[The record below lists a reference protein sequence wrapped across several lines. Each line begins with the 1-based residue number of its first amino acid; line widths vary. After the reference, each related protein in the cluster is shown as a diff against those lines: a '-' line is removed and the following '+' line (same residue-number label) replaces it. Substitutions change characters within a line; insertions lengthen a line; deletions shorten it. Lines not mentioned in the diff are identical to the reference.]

1 MDRKGQAAM
10 EFLMTYG
17 WAILVVLAA
26 IAALAYFGVLSP
38 SKMLP
43 ERTTFSAP
51 LPSIDN
57 AVINQDGT
65 IQIAFMNNVGVAIDL
80 TGEGGVTPATGISC
94 TSVAT
99 VTATLSNG
107 TAVAVNADPTSAD
120 DIQNGEKFIVTWTC
134 TPTGTVKQGQK
145 FKADSMYFTY
155 RNTET
160 NQARRHTG
168 TVDGKYQ

>member
-1 MDRKGQAAM
+1 MNRKGQAAM

-38 SKMLP
+38 NKLLP
-43 ERTTFSAP
+43 ERTTFTAP

-57 AVINQDGT
+57 AVVNADGT
-65 IQIAFMNNVGVAIDL
+65 IVIAFRNNVGVAIDL
-80 TGEGGVTPATGISC
+80 TGEGNVTPGTGVVC
-94 TSVAT
+94 TTTNTITAADNAGGAIVVDANSA
-99 VTATLSNG
+99 TAT
-107 TAVAVNADPTSAD
+107 
-120 DIQNGEKFIVTWTC
+120 DIQNGETFLITWTC
-134 TPTGTVKQGQK
+134 TPGTAPDQGQK
-145 FKADSMYFTY
+145 FKADALYFTY

-160 NQARRHTG
+160 GQTRRQVG

>member
-1 MDRKGQAAM
+1 MNRKGQAAM

-38 SKMLP
+38 GKMLP

-57 AVINQDGT
+57 AVINTDGT
-65 IQIAFMNNVGVAIDL
+65 IVVAFKNNVGVAIDL
-80 TGEGGVTPATGISC
+80 TGEGNVTPGAGITC
-94 TSVAT
+94 TVENT
-99 VTATLSNG
+99 VTAATSQG
-107 TAVAVNADPTSAD
+107 VAITPNADPALAT
-120 DIQNGEKFIVTWTC
+120 DIQNGETFLITWTC
-134 TPTGTVKQGQK
+134 TPVSATMGQK
-145 FKADSMYFTY
+145 FKADALYFSY

-160 NQARRHTG
+160 GQTRRQVG
-168 TVDGKYQ
+168 TIEGKYQ